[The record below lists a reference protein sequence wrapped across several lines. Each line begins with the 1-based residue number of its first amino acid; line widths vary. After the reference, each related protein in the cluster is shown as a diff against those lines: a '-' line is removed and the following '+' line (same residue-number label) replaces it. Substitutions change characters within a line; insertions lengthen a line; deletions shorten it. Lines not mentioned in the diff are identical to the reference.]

1 MASEEQVDVLFD
13 QVLSDFG
20 SLDVLVNNAG
30 MISPTKHLLESDKVW
45 WDMIIGVNLT
55 GTFMC
60 ARRAAHIM
68 APKGHGSIINMSSGG
83 ATKAHRA
90 FVAYDASKGGIEAMT
105 RAMALDLAPYGVRV
119 NCLVP
124 GFIDTYGADEEKR
137 ENQGAIVPLGRMGEA
152 ADLAGSAVFL
162 ASSDSAYITGQRIV
176 VDGGVLVQQRSANVD
191 TYPPSKFPKLD

>member
-1 MASEEQVDVLFD
+1 
-13 QVLSDFG
+13 
-20 SLDVLVNNAG
+20 
-30 MISPTKHLLESDKVW
+30 
-45 WDMIIGVNLT
+45 
-55 GTFMC
+55 
-60 ARRAAHIM
+60 
-68 APKGHGSIINMSSGG
+68 
-83 ATKAHRA
+83 
-90 FVAYDASKGGIEAMT
+90 MT

-137 ENQGAIVPLGRMGEA
+137 ETQGAIVPLGRMGEA
-152 ADLAGSAVFL
+152 ADLAWSAVFL